1 MFVIV
6 VGITNIVLLFE
17 EPIRERMAADRTG
30 KYHVSRSPMMN
41 FICFGTEGKDM
52 AKHRTRGNEV
62 GAVRKTLRILE
73 LLKDFEGARVTQ
85 LANELDWPKST
96 VHSHLETLEN
106 AGYIVK
112 EDETYQLGFRFLDLG
127 EHVKY
132 RNEVYGMVE
141 PRIEA
146 LANST
151 GERVQFVISEHGD
164 CVYARIA
171 EGEHAVST
179 GSRLGRR
186 RHMLHATAAGKS
198 ILAFT
203 DREEVKRIIEEKGLP
218 ELAENTITDEDALF
232 EELAEVR
239 ERGYAFNYEEHI
251 EGLRAAAAPVQEPD
265 GSVVGAISVSG
276 PAHRMHGEQFTKEL
290 PENILGVCNEI
301 ELDIVYQ

>member
-1 MFVIV
+1 M
-6 VGITNIVLLFE
+6 GSQ
-17 EPIRERMAADRTG
+17 RA
-30 KYHVSRSPMMN
+30 
-41 FICFGTEGKDM
+41 
-52 AKHRTRGNEV
+52 RGNEI

-73 LLKDFEGARVTQ
+73 LLKKHDGARVTE
-85 LANELDWPKST
+85 LSNELEWPKST
-96 VHSHLETLEN
+96 VHSHLETLKN

-112 EDETYQLGFRFLDLG
+112 NGDSYQLGFRFLDLG

-132 RNEVYGMVE
+132 RSDVYMMIE
-141 PRIEA
+141 PRLDS
-146 LANST
+146 LANNT

-203 DREEVKRIIEEKGLP
+203 DREEVREIIESKGLP
-218 ELAENTITDEDALF
+218 ELTENTITNEDALF

-251 EGLRAAAAPVQEPD
+251 EGLRAVAAPVQKPD
-265 GSVVGAISVSG
+265 GTVVGAISVSG
-276 PAHRMHGEQFTKEL
+276 PAHRMHGESFTKKL

-301 ELDIVYQ
+301 ELDIVYR

>member
-1 MFVIV
+1 M
-6 VGITNIVLLFE
+6 
-17 EPIRERMAADRTG
+17 G
-30 KYHVSRSPMMN
+30 KQ
-41 FICFGTEGKDM
+41 
-52 AKHRTRGNEV
+52 AKRGNEV
-62 GAVRKTLRILE
+62 GSVRKALAIVE
-73 LLKDFEGARVTQ
+73 LLKDLDGARVTE
-85 LANELDWPKST
+85 LADRLEWPKST

-106 AGYIVK
+106 AGYIIK
-112 EDETYQLGFRFLDLG
+112 EGDEYLLGFRFLDLG

-132 RNEVYGMVE
+132 RNEVYSMVE

-146 LANST
+146 LAERT

-198 ILAFT
+198 ILAHM
-203 DREEVKRIIEEKGLP
+203 DREDVDEIITEKGLP
-218 ELAENTITDEDALF
+218 ELTPNTITDRDELF
-232 EELAEVR
+232 EELEQVR
-239 ERGYAFNYEEHI
+239 ERGFAFNYEEHI
-251 EGLRAAAAPVQEPD
+251 EGLRAAAAPVKEPN

-276 PAHRMHGEQFTKEL
+276 PAHRMHGEQFTKDL

>member
-1 MFVIV
+1 MVNYIF
-6 VGITNIVLLFE
+6 F
-17 EPIRERMAADRTG
+17 EPI
-30 KYHVSRSPMMN
+30 
-41 FICFGTEGKDM
+41 GTDM
-52 AKHRTRGNEV
+52 AKHPTRGNEI

-73 LLKDFEGARVTQ
+73 LLKEFEGARVTQ

-106 AGYIVK
+106 VGYIVK
-112 EDETYQLGFRFLDLG
+112 EDDTYLLGFRFLALG

-132 RNEVYGMVE
+132 RNDVYEMVE

-164 CVYARIA
+164 CVYVRIA
-171 EGEHAVST
+171 EGEHAVNT

-203 DREEVKRIIEEKGLP
+203 DRDKVEEIIEKKGLP
-218 ELAENTITDEDALF
+218 ELAENTITDKDTLF

-239 ERGYAFNYEEHI
+239 ERSYAFNYEEHI
-251 EGLRAAAAPVQEPD
+251 EGLRAAAAPVMEPD
-265 GSVVGAISVSG
+265 GTVVGAISVAG
-276 PAHRMHGEQFTKEL
+276 PAHRMHGDQFTKEL

>member
-1 MFVIV
+1 M
-6 VGITNIVLLFE
+6 GN
-17 EPIRERMAADRTG
+17 
-30 KYHVSRSPMMN
+30 
-41 FICFGTEGKDM
+41 
-52 AKHRTRGNEV
+52 HRTRGNEV
-62 GAVRKTLRILE
+62 GSVRKTLRILE
-73 LLKDFEGARVTQ
+73 LLKDLEGGRVTE
-85 LANELDWPKST
+85 LANDLGMPKST
-96 VHSHLETLEN
+96 VHSHLETMEN

-112 EDETYQLGFRFLDLG
+112 EGDTYHLGFRFLDLG

-132 RNEVYGMVE
+132 RNKVHSMVE

-164 CVYARIA
+164 CVYVRIA

-203 DREEVKRIIEEKGLP
+203 DREEVQKIIDEKGLP
-218 ELAENTITDEDALF
+218 ELTENTITDEDTLF
-232 EELAEVR
+232 EELEAVR

-251 EGLRAAAAPVQEPD
+251 EGLRAAAAPVREPS
-265 GSVVGAISVSG
+265 GTVVGAISVSG
-276 PAHRMHGEQFTKEL
+276 PAHRMHGEQFTEDL

-301 ELDIVYQ
+301 ELDIVYR